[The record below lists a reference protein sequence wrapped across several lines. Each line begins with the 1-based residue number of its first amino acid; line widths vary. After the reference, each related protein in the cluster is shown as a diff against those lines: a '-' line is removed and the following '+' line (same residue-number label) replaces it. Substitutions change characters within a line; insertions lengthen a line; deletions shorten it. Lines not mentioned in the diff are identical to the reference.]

1 VLPSVLHLAGCR
13 YAANLEQLDTGRKIS
28 ANPADWACDETG
40 VKENLWL
47 NLHTGHIGSGRKVS
61 WRENRVVYM
70 AGGGASVSAT
80 EGWG

>member
-1 VLPSVLHLAGCR
+1 MLLRR

-47 NLHTGHIGSGRKVS
+47 NLHTGHIGSGRRVRGVP
-61 WRENRVVYM
+61 RERVGV
-70 AGGGASVSAT
+70 GGRVLLYTSCTRS
-80 EGWG
+80 